1 MKRQTMTDTTL
12 KTPRQRAYLIIALLA
27 VFSLVYNAFLPLHGD
42 EAYYWVWSHHLQGGY
57 YDHPPMI
64 AYMIALSNLIS
75 ESEWG
80 VRLVNVVS
88 MSIAAL
94 YLYRLAAL
102 LKDEETA
109 LTAVSIFA
117 SIVLVHAGFTLTTP
131 DSPLILFWTLSLFYG
146 YRALFIGERTDF
158 LLTGLFVGAM
168 MLSKYSA
175 ILFVVAVL
183 LFVLLKRRKLLFGA
197 DLWLAVIAAS
207 AVVSPLLW
215 WNYQHDWISFAFQ
228 LAHGSSD
235 TFAIRLD
242 KFFEFFG
249 GQFAVFTPVFAALL
263 FFYLLREKRL
273 YSDEKLLYITLS
285 VLVPLLFFFYKSL
298 FKGME
303 LNYAAPAYI
312 GGTLLVAW
320 LVRTRGLKKSY
331 LAGIALALFLS
342 VVARIGLLFWLEVV
356 QDRMYGNKEA
366 VALLHK
372 YAEPNDAFYADHL
385 TTAAL
390 LTYYL
395 PTHPLSRIPTPTRF
409 SQYDMWDEGAP
420 LKNGLYLSV
429 DPMQRQ
435 LEKRFYRVALVDTL
449 VVPRHRQDEDLLY
462 LPRLLCQIGPR
473 SFLTPFSID
482 LR

>member
-1 MKRQTMTDTTL
+1 MTDTTF
-12 KTPRQRAYLIIALLA
+12 KTPRQRAYLLIALLA

-42 EAYYWVWSHHLQGGY
+42 EAYYWLWSHRLQGGY

-80 VRLVNVVS
+80 VRLVNVFS
-88 MSIAAL
+88 MSVAAL

-102 LKDEETA
+102 IKDEKTA
-109 LTAVSIFA
+109 LTAVSIFV
-117 SIVLVHAGFTLTTP
+117 SIVLVHAGYTLTTP

-146 YRALFIGERTDF
+146 YRALFIGSRNDF

-175 ILFVVAVL
+175 ILFVFAVL
-183 LFVLLKRRKLLFGA
+183 LFILLKRRELLFSIN
-197 DLWLAVIAAS
+197 LWLAVIIAS
-207 AVVSPLLW
+207 VVVSPLLW

-235 TFAIRLD
+235 TFTLRPD

-249 GQFAVFTPVFAALL
+249 GQFAVFTPVFTALL
-263 FFYLLREKRL
+263 FFYLVREKRF

-298 FKGME
+298 FKSME

-312 GGTLLVAW
+312 GATLLVAW
-320 LVRTRGLKKSY
+320 LVSARGLKKSY
-331 LAGIALALFLS
+331 ITGIVLALFLS
-342 VVARIGLLFWLEVV
+342 LVARIGLLFWLEVV
-356 QDRMYGNKEA
+356 QDRMFGNKEA
-366 VALLHK
+366 IALLQKHV
-372 YAEPNDAFYADHL
+372 EPNDAFYADHL
-385 TTAAL
+385 TTASL

-395 PTHPLSRIPTPTRF
+395 PNHPPSRIPTPTRF
-409 SQYDMWDEGAP
+409 SQYDMWEKGAP
-420 LKNGLYLSV
+420 LKNGLYLAV
-429 DPMQRQ
+429 EPMEKR
-435 LEKRFYRVALVDTL
+435 LAKRFYRVTLVDTL
-449 VVPRHRQDEDLLY
+449 VVPRG
-462 LPRLLCQIGPR
+462 IGKTKTFYIYR
-473 SFLTPFSID
+473 VAYA
-482 LR
+482 R

>member
-1 MKRQTMTDTTL
+1 MTDTSF
-12 KTPRQRAYLIIALLA
+12 KTPRQYAYLLIALLA

-80 VRLVNVVS
+80 VRLVNVFS

-102 LKDEETA
+102 LKDEDTA

-117 SIVLVHAGFTLTTP
+117 SIVLVHAGYTLTTP

-146 YRALFIGERTDF
+146 YRALFIGERQDF

-175 ILFVVAVL
+175 ILFVFAVL
-183 LFVLLKRRKLLFGA
+183 LFILLKRRNLLFSA
-197 DLWLAVIAAS
+197 NLWLSVAVAS

-235 TFAIRLD
+235 TFALRFD

-249 GQFAVFTPVFAALL
+249 GQFAIFTPVFAALL
-263 FFYLLREKRL
+263 FFYLLREKRF
-273 YSDEKLLYITLS
+273 YSDERLLYITLS

-303 LNYAAPAYI
+303 LNYTAPAYI

-320 LVRTRGLKKSY
+320 VVRVRGLKKSY
-331 LAGIALALFLS
+331 IAGIILALFLS
-342 VVARIGLLFWLEVV
+342 LVARVGLLFWLEVV

-366 VALLHK
+366 VALLQKHIR
-372 YAEPNDAFYADHL
+372 PNDAFYAGHL

-395 PTHPLSRIPTPTRF
+395 PKHPSSRIATPTRF
-409 SQYDMWDEGAP
+409 SQYDMWETGAP

-429 DPMQRQ
+429 DPEQEQ
-435 LEKRFYRVALVDTL
+435 LEKRFNRVSLVDTL
-449 VVPRHRQDEDLLY
+449 VVPRG
-462 LPRLLCQIGPR
+462 IGKTKTFYIYR
-473 SFLTPFSID
+473 VAD
-482 LR
+482 AR